1 MSNVETDF
9 FFFVAVSTIQK
20 ALKAKVILFLPN
32 KGIH

>member
-9 FFFVAVSTIQK
+9 FFAVSTIQK
-20 ALKAKVILFLPN
+20 ALKANVILFLPN